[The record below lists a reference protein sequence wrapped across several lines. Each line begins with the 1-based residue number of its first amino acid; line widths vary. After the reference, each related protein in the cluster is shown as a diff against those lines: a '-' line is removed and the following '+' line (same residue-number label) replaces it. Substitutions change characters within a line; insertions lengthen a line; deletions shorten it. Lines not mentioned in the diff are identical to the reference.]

1 MRKLGA
7 SRREFFERIDRPAL
21 LSLPAAPYEY
31 AEWRRARVAPDYHVE
46 VQGHFYSVPFRLI
59 REVVEVRTTQATVA
73 VFHRATRVASHP
85 RPTLNPCHPPTP
97 QPLPTAPHPNPPP
110 HTP

>member
-59 REVVEVRTTQATVA
+59 REFVEVRTTQATVE
-73 VFHRATRVASHP
+73 VFHRGPRGASHR
-85 RPTLNPCHPPTP
+85 RPPPNPSHTPIPPPMPPPTP
-97 QPLPTAPHPNPPP
+97 PTPPR
-110 HTP
+110 TPP